1 MTRPFARNPHLLLI
15 ATLTCGLLA
24 AATQPARAGR
34 FTAGTAKADITPAP
48 NTALHLS
55 GTPLEP
61 RDSLYARV
69 LYLDDGETS
78 LAVVSLDLI
87 VFASQK
93 VIDEAKKRFNVDHV
107 ILSATHTHAGNN
119 PRGMLIKPPAQ
130 PDWTRAPRAPAEVID
145 WPGLSADPWYAEVE
159 AKVVEAIGAA
169 VKNKFPA
176 RIASGKGS
184 FESAYMAHNRRL
196 VKDGKVV
203 AFWENPNR
211 IPTTPVDPTVGVIRI
226 EDLAG
231 KPRALAVQYA
241 CHPVATMNAGAV
253 SRDFPGGLVDY
264 VEEELGP
271 DCLALYLQGAQGD
284 LDPYDL
290 HGLRGE
296 NRFNIPKQA
305 GISLGKAAL
314 RISATL
320 KTEDRSADAV
330 IAAAES
336 TLTIPNRNG
345 IGTTEVGLL
354 NVVVDGALAL
364 TAIPGEPFIQHQL
377 DLTHRSPLPNSFIL
391 GVAFSGRGTPFV
403 VYIPT
408 VQAVREG
415 GYGATE
421 CSFLAADAG
430 ERIVR
435 ESVNKI
441 KELSASKPNKAQPHE
456 AQPNAAKSRERKP

>member
-1 MTRPFARNPHLLLI
+1 MNITMSYLPLRSLVVAMALSLLI
-15 ATLTCGLLA
+15 ATPQSA
-24 AATQPARAGR
+24 SAGR
-34 FTAGTAKADITPAP
+34 FTAGTAKVDITPAP
-48 NTALHLS
+48 GTAIHLS
-55 GTPLEP
+55 GTRLEP

-69 LYLDDGETS
+69 LYLDDGDTS

-93 VIDEAKKRFNVDHV
+93 VIDEAKKKFGVDHV

-119 PRGMLIKPPAQ
+119 PRGLLIKPPAQ
-130 PDWTRAPRAPAEVID
+130 PDWTRLPRAPADALD
-145 WPGLSADPWYAEVE
+145 WPGLSADPWYADVE
-159 AKVVEAIGAA
+159 AKVVAAIGRA
-169 VKNKFPA
+169 VQTKFPA

-184 FESAYMAHNRRL
+184 IDSAYMAHNRRL
-196 VKDGKVV
+196 VKDGKGT

-211 IPTTPVDPTVGVIRI
+211 IPTSPVDPTVGVIRI

-241 CHPVATMNAGAV
+241 CHPVATMTAGAV
-253 SRDFPGGLVDY
+253 SRDFPGAMVDH
-264 VEEELGP
+264 VEAELGP

-290 HGLRGE
+290 HSLRGE

-305 GISLGKAAL
+305 GISLAKGAL
-314 RISATL
+314 RIAATL
-320 KTEDRSADAV
+320 NTEARSENASL
-330 IAAAES
+330 AAAES
-336 TLTIPNRNG
+336 MLTIPNRNG
-345 IGTTEVGLL
+345 IGTTDVGLL
-354 NVVVDGALAL
+354 NVVVDGTLAL

-377 DLTHRSPLPNSFIL
+377 DLSRLSPVPNSLIL
-391 GVAFSGRGTPFV
+391 GVAYCGRGTPFV

-408 VQAVREG
+408 VQAVKEG

-430 ERIVR
+430 ERIVS
-435 ESVNKI
+435 ESVSKI
-441 KELSASKPNKAQPHE
+441 RELT
-456 AQPNAAKSRERKP
+456 AAKSK

>member
-1 MTRPFARNPHLLLI
+1 MIRSLIHFTTRAAYGFIIASLSCALLV
-15 ATLTCGLLA
+15 A
-24 AATQPARAGR
+24 APQSARAGR
-34 FTAGTAKADITPAP
+34 FTAGTAKVDITPAP
-48 NTALHLS
+48 GTAIHLS

-93 VIDEAKKRFNVDHV
+93 VIDEARKKFGVDHV

-130 PDWTRAPRAPAEVID
+130 PDWTRSPRAPAEVLD
-145 WPGLSADPWYAEVE
+145 WPGFSADPWYADVE
-159 AKVVEAIGAA
+159 AKVVAAIGRA
-169 VKNKFPA
+169 VQSKFPA

-184 FESAYMAHNRRL
+184 IDSAYMAHNRRM
-196 VKDGKVV
+196 VKDGKAI

-211 IPTTPVDPTVGVIRI
+211 IPTSPIDPTVGVIRI
-226 EDLAG
+226 EDLSG
-231 KPRALAVQYA
+231 QPRALAVQYA
-241 CHPVATMNAGAV
+241 CHPVATMNAGSV
-253 SRDFPGGLVDY
+253 SRDFPGGMVDH
-264 VEEELGP
+264 VEAELGA

-284 LDPYDL
+284 LDPFDL
-290 HGLRGE
+290 HSLRGE

-305 GISLGKAAL
+305 GISLAKRAL
-314 RISATL
+314 KIAESL
-320 KTEDRSADAV
+320 KTEARSENASL
-330 IAAAES
+330 AAAES

-345 IGTTEVGLL
+345 IGTTDVGLL
-354 NVVVDGALAL
+354 NVVVDGTLAL

-377 DLTHRSPLPNSFIL
+377 DLTRLSPLPNSLIL
-391 GVAFSGRGTPFV
+391 GVAFCGRGTPFV

-408 VQAVREG
+408 VQAVKEG
-415 GYGATE
+415 GYGAAE

-430 ERIVR
+430 EKIVS
-435 ESVNKI
+435 ESVSKI
-441 KELSASKPNKAQPHE
+441 KELIATKTK
-456 AQPNAAKSRERKP
+456 

>member
-1 MTRPFARNPHLLLI
+1 MIYPIGHLSLRLFI
-15 ATLTCGLLA
+15 GALACGMLLA
-24 AATQPARAGR
+24 TPQSASAGR
-34 FTAGTAKADITPAP
+34 FTAGTAKVDITPAP
-48 NTALHLS
+48 NTAIHLS

-78 LAVVSLDLI
+78 LAIVSLDLI

-93 VIDEAKKRFNVDHV
+93 VIDDAKRKFGVDHV

-130 PDWTRAPRAPAEVID
+130 PDWTRAPRAPAEVLD
-145 WPGLSADPWYAEVE
+145 WPGFSADPWYADVE
-159 AKVVEAIGAA
+159 KKVTAAIGSA
-169 VKNKFPA
+169 VQSKFPA
-176 RIASGKGS
+176 RIAAGKGA

-196 VKDGKVV
+196 VKDGK
-203 AFWENPNR
+203 ATPFWENPNR
-211 IPTTPVDPTVGVIRI
+211 IPTSPIDPTVGVVRI

-253 SRDFPGGLVDY
+253 SRDFPGAMVDY

-305 GISLGKAAL
+305 GISLGKGAL
-314 RISATL
+314 RIASTL
-320 KTEDRSADAV
+320 KAEARSENAAL
-330 IAAAES
+330 AAAES

-345 IGTTEVGLL
+345 QGSTDVGLL
-354 NVVVDGALAL
+354 NVVVDGTLAL

-377 DLTHRSPLPNSFIL
+377 DLTRLSPLSNTLIL
-391 GVAFSGRGTPFV
+391 GVAFCGRGTPFV

-408 VQAVREG
+408 VQAVKEG
-415 GYGATE
+415 GYGAAE

-430 ERIVR
+430 EQIVR
-435 ESVNKI
+435 ESVKKI
-441 KELSASKPNKAQPHE
+441 KELTSAPSK
-456 AQPNAAKSRERKP
+456 